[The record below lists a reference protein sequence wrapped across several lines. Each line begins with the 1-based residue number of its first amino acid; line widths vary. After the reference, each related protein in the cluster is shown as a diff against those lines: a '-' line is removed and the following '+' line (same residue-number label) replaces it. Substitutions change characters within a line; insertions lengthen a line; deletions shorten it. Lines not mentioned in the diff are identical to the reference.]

1 MIELDNNEKHWI
13 LLIKGQLVDEYSYK
27 GKFIDIMKK
36 MFIEKYG
43 WNPDK
48 DNNYHDYL
56 RCIFNKLLDIH
67 IKISDDKSESN
78 NQLKE
83 IFKACF
89 YKGISNDSELP
100 IERQLKNY
108 VVSYNVQLYLM
119 LTVQKDLNYFN
130 KI

>member
-1 MIELDNNEKHWI
+1 MIELDNNEKRWI
-13 LLIKGQLVDEYSYK
+13 LLIKGHLKDEYPFNKTY
-27 GKFIDIMKK
+27 INTMKK
-36 MFIEKYG
+36 LFFENYG
-43 WNPDK
+43 WSPDE

-83 IFKACF
+83 IFKASF

-100 IERQLKNY
+100 IERAVAELCGIIQCTS
-108 VVSYNVQLYLM
+108 V
-119 LTVQKDLNYFN
+119 LNDDGTKRFELFS
-130 KI
+130 